1 MRNVQRLMGL
11 AGIVLACAP
20 ACSTKQSGQI
30 MLALQTDMSLPKDI
44 DRVRIEVTHADS
56 GAEIFKKDFERLGT
70 DKAIRLPATLGI
82 TASEGVSTA
91 VRVRVIATQGSDDSV
106 RVLREI
112 VTTIPTDRTAILP
125 ITLEFLC
132 NGSGEAERDMNS
144 NKVKR
149 DASGVVLVKSTCPDK
164 QQTCVAGVCAPIE
177 VPSQDLPDYVEE
189 KVFGGGTGNGDGGCF
204 DTATCF
210 ANGSDVVLD
219 LEAFRTSN
227 KTVCK
232 AAATGDINIALRTQ
246 GGGICGP
253 SGCFVAL
260 DAGGPSGWTAGNA
273 GEIVLP
279 VGVCVKAVAGEVVGL
294 VTAPV
299 GTDTC
304 QKKQSSL
311 PTCGPWS
318 ASGNDG
324 SVPDPKQPTL
334 VAPGQTNPVA
344 LAIADNKIIWTS
356 RGTFAKDGTPNSDG
370 SVKIVPFEGG
380 QPLTVA
386 AGQASPHD
394 IAVDA
399 ARYFAV
405 WTNAGS
411 HQIMWASFADSS
423 VTPIGNPLIDGLLQP
438 EGVAVNASTV
448 YWTELASQKVY
459 TVDTA
464 VSGDNLVLAT
474 GAKPVEILPPSPPG
488 SSPRGIAAAKNAVC
502 WTYEDKLMTSE
513 GVVACSLSSSNQTV
527 AIATKQRTPR
537 AIAMSV
543 DANGNATSVYWAN
556 FDARAT
562 EPLLGGGIWK
572 VDLSGASPGLPV
584 LIADEEY
591 PAGLAVDPDGQTL
604 FWTSRSSLGAVMT
617 LKKGDAAPTVL
628 VKDQRNPGSI
638 VATADTVFWIN
649 EGTTNLPDGA
659 VPDGAI
665 MKVAK

>member
-1 MRNVQRLMGL
+1 MRNIQRLMGL

-20 ACSTKQSGQI
+20 ACSTKPNGQL

-44 DRVRIEVTHADS
+44 DRIRIEVTRADS

-70 DKAIRLPATLGI
+70 DKAIRLPATLGLI
-82 TASEGVSTA
+82 APQDVSDA
-91 VRVRVIATQGSDDSV
+91 IKVRIIATQGSDDSV

-112 VTTIPTDRTAILP
+112 VTTIPTERTATLP

-132 NGSGEAERDMNS
+132 NGSGEAERDQN

-149 DASGVVLVKSTCPDK
+149 DASGVVLVKNTCPDK
-164 QQTCVAGVCAPIE
+164 QTCVAGLCAPSE
-177 VPSQDLPDYVEE
+177 VPSQDLPDYVEAD
-189 KVFGGGTGNGDGGCF
+189 FPGGGTGNGDGPCF
-204 DTATCF
+204 DTSTCF
-210 ANGSDVVLD
+210 TNGADVVLD
-219 LEAFRTSN
+219 LDGFRASN
-227 KTVCK
+227 QTVCK
-232 AAATGDINIALRTQ
+232 APATGDINIALRTQ

-279 VGVCVKAVAGEVVGL
+279 AGVCVKAVAGEVVGL

-311 PTCGPWS
+311 PTCS
-318 ASGNDG
+318 QSDG
-324 SVPDPKQPTL
+324 SVPDPKQPRL
-334 VAPGQTNPVA
+334 VAPGQTHPVA
-344 LAIADNKIIWTS
+344 LAIADDKIIWTS
-356 RGTFAKDGTPNSDG
+356 RGTFAKDGTPNGNG

-380 QPLTVA
+380 QAVTIA

-423 VTPIGNPLIDGLLQP
+423 VTPIGKPLIDGLLQP
-438 EGVAVNASTV
+438 EGIAVNAQTV

-459 TVDTA
+459 QLGTEVLDGA
-464 VSGDNLVLAT
+464 LVLAAN
-474 GAKPVEILPPSPPG
+474 AKPVELLPPSPPG
-488 SSPRGIAAAKNAVC
+488 ISPRGIAAAKNAVC
-502 WTYEDKLMTSE
+502 WTYEDKLMTSA
-513 GVVACSLSSSNQTV
+513 GVVACSLKSQTV

-543 DANGNATSVYWAN
+543 DVNGNATAVYWAN
-556 FDARAT
+556 FDARSKD
-562 EPLLGGGIWK
+562 PLLPGGGIWK
-572 VDLSGASPGLPV
+572 VDLSGTTPGLPV
-584 LIADEEY
+584 LIAEEAY
-591 PAGLAVDPDGQTL
+591 PAGLAVDPDGQI
-604 FWTSRSSLGAVMT
+604 FWTSRSSLGAIMT

-649 EGTTNLPDGA
+649 EGTTNLAEGA

>member
-1 MRNVQRLMGL
+1 MRNIQRLMGL

-20 ACSTKQSGQI
+20 ACSTKQSGQL

-44 DRVRIEVTHADS
+44 DRVRIEVTRADS

-82 TASEGVSTA
+82 TAPEDVSAA
-91 VRVRVIATQGSDDSV
+91 VKVRIIATQGSDDSV
-106 RVLREI
+106 QVLREI
-112 VTTIPTDRTAILP
+112 VTTIPTDRAATLP

-132 NGSGEAERDMNS
+132 NGSGEAERDQN

-164 QQTCVAGVCAPIE
+164 QTCVAGLCAPSE
-177 VPSQDLPDYVEE
+177 VPSQDLPDYVEAD
-189 KVFGGGTGNGDGGCF
+189 VFGGGTGNGDGVCF
-204 DTATCF
+204 DTSRCF
-210 ANGSDVVLD
+210 TNGADVVLD
-219 LEAFRTSN
+219 LDGFRASN
-227 KTVCK
+227 QTVCK
-232 AAATGDINIALRTQ
+232 TLATGDINIALRTQ

-260 DAGGPSGWTAGNA
+260 DAGGTSGWTAGNA

-279 VGVCVKAVAGEVVGL
+279 AGVCVKAVAGEVVGL

-299 GTDTC
+299 GRGTC

-318 ASGNDG
+318 ASGDDG
-324 SVPDPKQPTL
+324 SVLDPKQPTL
-334 VAPGQTNPVA
+334 VASGQTNPVA

-356 RGTFAKDGTPNSDG
+356 RGTFAKDGTPNGDG
-370 SVKIVPFEGG
+370 SVKIVPFKGK
-380 QPLTVA
+380 QPLTIA

-399 ARYFAV
+399 GRYFAV

-411 HQIMWASFADSS
+411 HQIMWASFADSTM
-423 VTPIGNPLIDGLLQP
+423 TPIGKPLIDGLLQP
-438 EGVAVNASTV
+438 EGIAVNAQTV

-459 TVDTA
+459 QLDTK
-464 VSGDNLVLAT
+464 VLNGELVLA
-474 GAKPVEILPPSPPG
+474 ASEKPVELLPPSPPG
-488 SSPRGIAAAKNAVC
+488 ISPRGIAAAKNAVC

-513 GVVACSLSSSNQTV
+513 GVVACSLKSQTV

-543 DANGNATSVYWAN
+543 DVNGNATAVYWAN
-556 FDARAT
+556 FDARST
-562 EPLLGGGIWK
+562 TDPLLGGGIWK
-572 VDLSGASPGLPV
+572 VDLSGTTPGLPV
-584 LIADEEY
+584 LIAEEAY
-591 PAGLAVDPDGQTL
+591 PAGLSIDPDGQTL
-604 FWTSRSSLGAVMT
+604 FWTSRSSLGAIMT
-617 LKKGDAAPTVL
+617 LKKGDATPTVL

-638 VATADTVFWIN
+638 AVTADTVFWIN
-649 EGTTNLPDGA
+649 EGTTNLAEGA